1 MVYVNINEKRP
12 TWTCICSEKKQFEE
26 KDINSRYP
34 SLQSWAGVL
43 NEAIGASYG

>member
-1 MVYVNINEKRP
+1 MRKDPHGPSYVQK
-12 TWTCICSEKKQFEE
+12 KKQFEE